1 MRGSH
6 GGINIPKFENKFTE
20 ESFLKVMK
28 GEPKTVGYI
37 AKLVGC
43 SRSTAV
49 TYLDRLKEAC
59 KVERE
64 SIDDG
69 NQFIWKLKQ

>member
-1 MRGSH
+1 LSSEGD
-6 GGINIPKFENKFTE
+6 NIPKFESKYSE
-20 ESFLKVMK
+20 EDFLRVMQ

-43 SRSTAV
+43 SRATAV
-49 TYLDRLKEAC
+49 TYLDRLKEKNKAS
-59 KVERE
+59 RA

-69 NQFIWKLKQ
+69 NQFVWSLVE